1 MSAPPTVRP
10 TLYASP
16 ARDVDSWARRFN
28 TASLPVLAETA
39 ATLHA
44 LREHEDEVDAHLL
57 TETVSADPLLTLKLL
72 SHVARSP
79 RSRRFE
85 TRGDVETVTA
95 ALVMLGIAPFFRLAG
110 DSPTVEDWLASEPEA
125 LEGFRRVLV
134 RAHRAA
140 NFATAFAVHRMDHD
154 VAVIR
159 EAALLHDFAEMLLW
173 LNAPSLALE
182 ITRLQTDDPTLRS
195 TVAQEQVLNIRLADL
210 QQELMTQWRL
220 PALLVKITSERHADA
235 VQVRNVLLA
244 IRLARHTTLGWDNPA
259 IPDDVVDIA
268 ALLNMRTEPT
278 LALLRDIDD

>member
-1 MSAPPTVRP
+1 
-10 TLYASP
+10 
-16 ARDVDSWARRFN
+16 
-28 TASLPVLAETA
+28 
-39 ATLHA
+39 
-44 LREHEDEVDAHLL
+44 
-57 TETVSADPLLTLKLL
+57 
-72 SHVARSP
+72 
-79 RSRRFE
+79 
-85 TRGDVETVTA
+85 
-95 ALVMLGIAPFFRLAG
+95 G